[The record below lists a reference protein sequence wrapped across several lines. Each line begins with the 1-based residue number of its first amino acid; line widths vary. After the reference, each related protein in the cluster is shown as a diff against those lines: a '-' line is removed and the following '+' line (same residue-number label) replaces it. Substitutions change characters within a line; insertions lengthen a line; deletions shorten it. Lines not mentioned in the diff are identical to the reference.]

1 MRTGRSAAGTGLAAA
16 RLRARG
22 HDDAVHRPGGSP
34 GFGNR
39 SRSRP
44 VDWQNL
50 MRQLAPLRTRW
61 DLAVLA
67 NLKGSDAPVRP
78 ADLIKA
84 INAQSGD
91 GQISWKVLG
100 DRLRRLE
107 ASGYIAR
114 REVQHAP
121 RETHYW
127 LLPRGVRLKQ
137 ALTLLDTWY
146 SEQEPGTGDDA
157 PSG

>member
-1 MRTGRSAAGTGLAAA
+1 MA
-16 RLRARG
+16 RLRVRG
-22 HDDAVHRPGGSP
+22 RDSPAQHTGGPP

-50 MRQLAPLRTRW
+50 MSRLAPLRTRW

-67 NLKGSDAPVRP
+67 NLAGSDSPVRP

-84 INAQSGD
+84 INEQSAD
-91 GQISWKVLG
+91 GQISWKVLEA
-100 DRLRRLE
+100 RLRRLE
-107 ASGYIAR
+107 ASGYVAR
-114 REVQHAP
+114 REVPRVP
-121 RETHYW
+121 RETRYW
-127 LLPRGVRLKQ
+127 LLPRGHRLMR
-137 ALTLLDTWY
+137 ALAMLETWY
-146 SEQEPGTGDDA
+146 DEQDPDTDGDD